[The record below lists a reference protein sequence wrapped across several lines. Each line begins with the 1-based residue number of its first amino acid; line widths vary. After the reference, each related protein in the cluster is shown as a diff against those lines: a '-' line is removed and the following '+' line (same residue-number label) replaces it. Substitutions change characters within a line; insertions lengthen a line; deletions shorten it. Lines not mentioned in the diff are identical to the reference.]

1 MKIAISARG
10 PNSYSDVD
18 ERFGRA
24 YWFLIYDEDDDSW
37 MPVDNSV
44 NREKAKGAG
53 SSTAEMMIELG
64 VHQVLTG
71 ETGPKAYRVLSQ
83 AGINICHD
91 MCGMVR
97 DALESWRNEHLESAR
112 AANDNGSPN
121 CLMAVTEQRPAFAGG
136 IFGKL
141 GLPGKKWA
149 EN

>member
-24 YWFLIYDEDDDSW
+24 YWFLIYDDEDGSW
-37 MPVDNSV
+37 MPIDNSA

-53 SSTAEMMIELG
+53 SSTAEMLKEFG
-64 VHQVLTG
+64 VEQVLTG

-83 AGINICHD
+83 AGINICH
-91 MCGMVR
+91 GMVGVVR
-97 DALESWRNEHLESAR
+97 DVLEDWRNDSVEPAR
-112 AANDNGSPN
+112 AANESGSPA
-121 CLMAVTEQRPAFAGG
+121 CLMAIPERPGLAGG
-136 IFGKL
+136 IFGKF
-141 GLPGKKWA
+141 GLPGNRWA

>member
-1 MKIAISARG
+1 MRIAISARG

-24 YWFLIYDEDDDSW
+24 YWFLIYDDVDDSW

-53 SSTAEMMIELG
+53 SSTAEMMKDLG
-64 VHQVLTG
+64 VEQVLTG

-83 AGINICHD
+83 AGINVCHS
-91 MCGMVR
+91 MCGVVR
-97 DALESWRNEHLESAR
+97 DALESWRHEHIQPAK
-112 AANDNGSPN
+112 AANDNGSPS
-121 CLMAVTEQRPAFAGG
+121 CLMAVSEQPAFAGG
-136 IFGKL
+136 IFGKF
-141 GLPGKKWA
+141 GLPGKKWV

>member
-1 MKIAISARG
+1 VKIAISARG

-44 NREKAKGAG
+44 NRGKAKGAG
-53 SSTAEMMIELG
+53 SSTAEMMKELG
-64 VHQVLTG
+64 VQQVLTG

-83 AGINICHD
+83 AGINVCHG

-97 DALESWRNEHLESAR
+97 DALKSWKFEHIEPAK
-112 AANDNGSPN
+112 AANDNGSPS
-121 CLMAVTEQRPAFAGG
+121 CLMAVSEQHAFAGG
-136 IFGKL
+136 IFGKF
-141 GLPGKKWA
+141 GLPGKVG
-149 EN
+149 